1 MDDSSHD
8 LLQRCETALDAGVP
22 WEDLWYLIVEH
33 PWHETMLG
41 NFAYYAVLRSVLPS
55 DWEEDVVSVAQDR
68 LATRLAEDRYL
79 GVAKDAVAKHYL
91 PALRRAARDDCRHA
105 VRDEGRHRQRRAP
118 NVDPDD
124 LSQDE
129 PLADVRMD
137 FESLLPK
144 LTDGQQLAV
153 VLFDE
158 GYEIREIATAMGL
171 EYRPAYNLL
180 KKALRRL
187 GRWM

>member
-1 MDDSSHD
+1 MDQTSHD
-8 LLQRCETALDAGVP
+8 LLQRCESALNAGVP
-22 WEDLWYLIVEH
+22 WEDLWHMIVEH

-41 NFAYYAVLRSVLPS
+41 NFAYYAVLRSALSS
-55 DWEEDVVSVAQDR
+55 DWEEDVASVARDR

-91 PALRRAARDDCRHA
+91 PALRRAARDDCRHGLRGE
-105 VRDEGRHRQRRAP
+105 VRHRQRRDGDI
-118 NVDPDD
+118 DPDD

-129 PLADVRMD
+129 PLVDVRMD

-144 LTDGQQLAV
+144 LTDHERMAV

-158 GYEIREIATAMGL
+158 GYEIPEIAVAMEL